1 MPGSPADANRP
12 LPQPLP
18 EVAARVNGR
27 AIPVTGISSI
37 VESAL
42 QIGRVTRDRRPEAY
56 RQTLDQFVMR
66 ELVLQEAEAR
76 KIVPDEA
83 AIERDYNQTRSRFK
97 TEKEWNRFLSGGG
110 FDAKSFR
117 GELRNRQRVDAVVR
131 QEAEKLTA
139 AVSDAEAKA
148 FYDQNP
154 KLFDPGERLRAS
166 HILIRVPEGAASDVR
181 QSRHAKAEALLA
193 RIRKGE
199 DFAAVA
205 REASEDPGSAS
216 RGGELGVFAK
226 GQMVPAFE
234 QAAFALPVGQVSDVV
249 ESPFGFHI
257 IKVHERVPAGKVP
270 FETARDQIKNHLAQ
284 SRREKAVT
292 GFMQGLKAKAKIE
305 TYL

>member
-1 MPGSPADANRP
+1 MPGSAADVNRA

-18 EVAARVNGR
+18 EVAARVNGH
-27 AIPVTGISSI
+27 AIPVKAISSI

-56 RQTLDQFVMR
+56 RQTLEQFVMR
-66 ELVLQEAEAR
+66 QLVLQEAEAR
-76 KIVPDEA
+76 KIVVDEA
-83 AIERDYNQTRSRFK
+83 AVEQDYAQARRGFK
-97 TEKEWNRFLSGGG
+97 TEEEWNRFLSGGG

-117 GELRNRQRVDAVVR
+117 AELRNRRRVDAVVR
-131 QEAEKLTA
+131 QEAEKLTV

-148 FYDQNP
+148 FFDQNP
-154 KLFDPGERLRAS
+154 KLFDSGERLRAS
-166 HILIRVPEGAASDVR
+166 HILIRVPEGAGPDVK
-181 QSRHAKAEALLA
+181 QSRRAKTDALLA

-234 QAAFALPVGQVSDVV
+234 QVAFALPVGQVSDVV

-284 SRREKAVT
+284 SQREKAVN
-292 GFMQGLKAKAKIE
+292 GLMQGLKAKAKIE

>member
-1 MPGSPADANRP
+1 VPGSPADVNRP

-18 EVAARVNGR
+18 EVAARVNGH
-27 AIPVTGISSI
+27 AIPVKVISSV
-37 VESAL
+37 VEPAL

-66 ELVLQEAEAR
+66 ELVLQEAAAR

-97 TEKEWNRFLSGGG
+97 TEDEWNRFLSGGG

-117 GELRNRQRVDAVVR
+117 AELRNRQRVDAVVR
-131 QEAEKLTA
+131 QEAEKLTV

-148 FYDQNP
+148 FYEQNP

-166 HILIRVPEGAASDVR
+166 HILIRVPEGAAPDVK
-181 QSRHAKAEALLA
+181 QSRRAKAEALLA

-226 GQMVPAFE
+226 GQMVPPFE

-284 SRREKAVT
+284 AQREKAVN
-292 GFMQGLKAKAKIE
+292 GLMQGLKAKAKIE